1 MGRRPKNYVPPEGTL
16 FITCLKC
23 GKEKEEGEFYMNKWS
38 RLYNLNNHRV
48 PFCKTCVQ
56 GLFDEYTK
64 RYDEKTALIILC
76 SALNMYYNPDIYN
89 SVISQ
94 NNCFNFGWYLRTL
107 QNTQYQHKSFE
118 NSITDGELG
127 KIEKS
132 KEETAT
138 KWSKK
143 DKTNMD
149 YVVSVVGY
157 DPFEDCGMS
166 DDDKK
171 YCYNLMASYCDID
184 GIKDDG
190 HKMVCC
196 VQIVQN
202 QLQVRKIDEEINQE
216 LSSGT
221 FDEDKVKKLTDSKKR
236 LQDGV
241 AKIAQDNNISSKY
254 NENSKRG
261 KNTLSQKMKDM
272 LEDGYESVRV
282 NLFDIKT
289 SEAIKQVADI
299 SNRSI
304 MEQLGFDNNDYA
316 DMVKKQRELLVEL
329 QGKCD
334 EMSEENRNLQNE
346 LNDLKAS
353 SGKKKA
359 R

>member
-23 GKEKEEGEFYMNKWS
+23 GKEKEEGEFYINKWS
-38 RLYNLNNHRV
+38 RIYNMNKNRV
-48 PFCKTCVQ
+48 PFCKECVQ
-56 GLFDEYTK
+56 GLFNEYTK

-76 SALNMYYNPDIYN
+76 AELDMYYNIDIYN
-89 SVISQ
+89 AVVTQ

-107 QNTQYQHKSFE
+107 QNQQYQNKSFQ
-118 NSITDGELG
+118 NSIIDGELG
-127 KIEKS
+127 RLS
-132 KEETAT
+132 VQKEETAT
-138 KWSKK
+138 KWSKE
-143 DKTNMD
+143 DKQNKH
-149 YVVSVVGY
+149 YVVSTVGY
-157 DPFEDCGMS
+157 DPFENSGMS

-171 YCYNLMASYCDID
+171 YCYNLLSGYCDID

-196 VQIVQN
+196 IQIVQN
-202 QLQVRKIDEEINQE
+202 QLQIKKLDEEINKDF
-216 LSSGT
+216 SIGS
-221 FDEDKVKKLTDSKKR
+221 FDEDKMKKLANSKKQ

-254 NENSKRG
+254 NDNSKRG

-272 LEDGYESVRV
+272 LADGYESVRV

-299 SNRSI
+299 SNKSI
-304 MEQLGFDNNDYA
+304 MEQLSFDNNDYA
-316 DMVKKQRELLVEL
+316 DMVKKQRELLAEL
-329 QGKCD
+329 QYKCD
-334 EMSEENRNLQNE
+334 ELEEENRNLQNE
-346 LNDLKAS
+346 LNDLNAN
-353 SGKKKA
+353 KKK

>member
-38 RLYNLNNHRV
+38 RLYRENNNRV
-48 PFCKTCVQ
+48 PFCKTCIQ
-56 GLFDEYTK
+56 GLIDEYTK

-76 SALNMYYNPDIYN
+76 AELDMYYNPDIYD
-89 SVISQ
+89 SVVAQ

-107 QNTQYQHKSFE
+107 QTSQYQHKSFQ
-118 NSITDGELG
+118 NSIVDGEIG
-127 KIEKS
+127 KIAKTKDDIE
-132 KEETAT
+132 T

-143 DKTNMD
+143 DKQNMN
-149 YVVSVVGY
+149 YVISTVGY
-157 DPFEDCGMS
+157 DPFDNCGMS

-171 YCYNLMASYCDID
+171 YCYNLLSGYCDID

-190 HKMVCC
+190 HKMICC
-196 VQIVQN
+196 IQMVQN
-202 QLQVRKIDEEINQE
+202 QLQIKKLDEEINKE
-216 LSSGT
+216 FGDGM
-221 FDEDKVKKLTDSKKR
+221 FDEDKMKKLANSKKQ

-254 NENSKRG
+254 NDNSKHG

-272 LEDGYESVRV
+272 LADGYESVRV

-299 SNRSI
+299 SNKSI
-304 MEQLGFDNNDYA
+304 MEQLAFDNNDYA
-316 DMVKKQRELLVEL
+316 DMVKKQRELLTEL

-334 EMSEENRNLQNE
+334 EMEEENRNLKNE
-346 LNDLKAS
+346 LNDLKS
-353 SGKKKA
+353 DKK